1 MQSHS
6 ASRCTSHPMQAV
18 ADEHVRVPSDEL
30 PAETRVEVFA
40 LGRGTYARVER
51 RLMRADRHW
60 LRFDGAGGAELAL
73 TAATGAAGWK
83 VLASGQALTVAV
95 PSSGSEPFAVTLV
108 PGLTV
113 LDLYE
118 EAGRRAGGVPAQCVQ
133 LAFLHTHELL
143 PSLDT
148 VQAAARPV
156 FAAGVQE
163 GSELVLSMMQQAEEG
178 SKAWAL
184 GLPAKLSAGSRAV
197 ARWRRERLGLAADAS
212 DAAVAEAAMQAQLDD
227 DEIHRRR
234 VCLRWNN
241 NSEVESEEEE
251 PLGDQEWAKTNE
263 ANFSTGVDELFAD
276 LLVMKAQFEAETP
289 EYLRHGDES
298 EEEDPLRQKDLL
310 ADIEAMPYGARL
322 AEMEKV
328 FVLDKCR
335 QLRSRDD
342 PLEFTKVAIKKPLCR
357 MDNFDGDKRIMLEK
371 KAVATFSSIL
381 GYLGETYHQYPEL
394 LASQILQDGID
405 NPELVGAQIRE
416 VSTIANMHVW

>member
-1 MQSHS
+1 M
-6 ASRCTSHPMQAV
+6 
-18 ADEHVRVPSDEL
+18 
-30 PAETRVEVFA
+30 VEVIA
-40 LGRGTYARVER
+40 LYHNALKMLRQAGQSDPSLQSQTAKKSLFER
-51 RLMRADRHW
+51 IQDIVIR
-60 LRFDGAGGAELAL
+60 
-73 TAATGAAGWK
+73 T
-83 VLASGQALTVAV
+83 QAL
-95 PSSGSEPFAVTLV
+95 
-108 PGLTV
+108 
-113 LDLYE
+113 
-118 EAGRRAGGVPAQCVQ
+118 
-133 LAFLHTHELL
+133 
-143 PSLDT
+143 
-148 VQAAARPV
+148 
-156 FAAGVQE
+156 
-163 GSELVLSMMQQAEEG
+163 
-178 SKAWAL
+178 
-184 GLPAKLSAGSRAV
+184 
-197 ARWRRERLGLAADAS
+197 
-212 DAAVAEAAMQAQLDD
+212 QAQLDD
-227 DEIHRRR
+227 DE
-234 VCLRWNN
+234 
-241 NSEVESEEEE
+241 SDVESEEEY

-335 QLRSRDD
+335 QLHSRDD